1 MGGQQYQNPQQPPVP
16 HKTIPAEAGISQS
29 YATNNAKIH
38 PQTYRFPRGPF
49 LRRQESQAQN
59 RQKAIYCDCLLYIRQ
74 DSSVIFNRSIKS
86 S

>member
-29 YATNNAKIH
+29 YATNNTKIH

-49 LRRQESQAQN
+49 LRRQESQLNNSGNAASNPPQAAN
-59 RQKAIYCDCLLYIRQ
+59 NAVGVSK
-74 DSSVIFNRSIKS
+74 
-86 S
+86 